1 MNDTARSAEPP
12 PPFPEVTVLVGDPTL
27 PDATKRDNRYN
38 DEDFDTFNGMK
49 AALRSLPGYRF
60 SFIDRHDTLLAE
72 LTGGRHGFVLN
83 FCDTGFRNVPAFES
97 HIPALLEMLRIPYSG
112 ASAACMAI
120 CYDKA
125 LVRAAAVALGV
136 PVPAETFLAD
146 AGAGATP
153 PVAYP
158 ALIKPNCG
166 DGSVGIARDAVVRDA
181 AQARRYLA
189 KLRAELPGRAALVQE
204 YLPGSEY
211 GVGVIGNPGQGFTV
225 LPPLEVDY
233 SGLDAGLEPILAFES
248 KTMPDSPYWRQIKF
262 RQAALDP
269 AARRRVAD
277 YACRLFVRLGCRDYA
292 RFDFRTDAAGEIK
305 LLEVNPNPAWA
316 YDGKLAFMAGFAG
329 IGYADMLRMVLEAAQ
344 ARVAAE
350 ASAAVR

>member
-1 MNDTARSAEPP
+1 MNDTARSAEP

-27 PDATKRDNRYN
+27 PDVTKRENRYN

-83 FCDTGFRNVPAFES
+83 FCDTGFRNVAAFES
-97 HIPALLEMLRIPYSG
+97 HIPALLEMLHIPYSG

-125 LVRAAAVALGV
+125 LVRAAAAALGV

-166 DGSVGIARDAVVRDA
+166 DGSVGIAGDAVVRDA

-189 KLRAELPGRAALVQE
+189 KLRADLPGRAALVQE
-204 YLPGSEY
+204 YLPGPEY
-211 GVGVIGNPGQGFTV
+211 GVGVIGNPGRLTV

-233 SGLDAGLEPILAFES
+233 SSLDPGLEPILAFES
-248 KTMPDSPYWRQIKF
+248 KTVPDSPYWTQIKF

-269 AARRRVAD
+269 AARRRLAD
-277 YACRLFVRLGCRDYA
+277 HACRLFERLGCRDYA

-329 IGYADMLRMVLEAAQ
+329 HGYVDMLRLILETAQ
-344 ARVAAE
+344 ARAAAE

>member
-1 MNDTARSAEPP
+1 MNDTARSAEP

-27 PDATKRDNRYN
+27 PDVTKRENRYN

-83 FCDTGFRNVPAFES
+83 FCDTGFRNEAAFES

-125 LVRAAAVALGV
+125 LVRAAAAALGV

-146 AGAGATP
+146 AGAGAPP

-189 KLRAELPGRAALVQE
+189 KLRADLPGRAALVQE
-204 YLPGSEY
+204 YLPGPEY
-211 GVGVIGNPGQGFTV
+211 GVGVIGNPGRLTV

-233 SGLDAGLEPILAFES
+233 SSLDPGLEPILAFES
-248 KTMPDSPYWRQIKF
+248 KTVPDSPYWTQIKF

-269 AARRRVAD
+269 AARRRLAD
-277 YACRLFVRLGCRDYA
+277 YACRLFERLGCRDYA

-329 IGYADMLRMVLEAAQ
+329 HGYVDMLRLILETAQ
-344 ARVAAE
+344 ARAAAE
-350 ASAAVR
+350 ASATVR